1 MRRKTL
7 RVLKLLA
14 LESMEWTSRNQNRKG
29 GSSDSQKQGT
39 KMFAG
44 VYVENFLVQAIMRIE
59 PELCGH
65 ALAVVE
71 GVAPLVKVVALNEPA
86 RRAGIEIG
94 MLKTTVTQ
102 FLGVEIRVRSFAL
115 EKSAHAAFLDLGW
128 S

>member
-1 MRRKTL
+1 F
-7 RVLKLLA
+7 V
-14 LESMEWTSRNQNRKG
+14 
-29 GSSDSQKQGT
+29 
-39 KMFAG
+39 G
-44 VYVENFLVQAIMRIE
+44 VYVENFLVQAVMRME
-59 PELCGH
+59 PKLCGR

-128 S
+128 SISPRIEETAADTLVVDAAGLGWVLGTGARGGKEEQERG